1 MRPAQFV
8 YVCGR
13 CGRRAARGPKEN
25 QKPFRIFLTSFYGNH
40 IIRKNNRCGVEPMG
54 YDFTKTAVTGSTPAE
69 KRAAAILADELATRT
84 GVRPPETGDG
94 ARVIFRETEAIEN
107 KDAFRATLR
116 GRELTVAANGVRG
129 MLYGVGLFLRKT
141 VYRDGTVTL
150 LYDNSGDYAPDKP
163 IRGHQTGYRPLTN
176 TYDAWTLEQFDRY
189 YLDLMYF
196 GANTVEHIPGEWGRT
211 QRNELMRYDA
221 PELLKETAARMDAL
235 DLNVSLWYPNSEKD
249 GEEAVRN
256 REEIFR
262 ETSRVD
268 YLFPPGSDP
277 GDLAPE
283 ELFDRMARFEPVLKQ
298 YHPGAG
304 VWPSAQQPHHF
315 PDWGER
321 FLRQLERRPAY
332 IDGVITGP
340 NHAYRVEP
348 LRRKVPME
356 YPIRFYPDITH
367 NLRCE
372 YPVHFER
379 DDWHYA
385 LAAVNSRESA
395 NPRPC
400 EYAALHR
407 LTRPYVVG
415 SVSYSEGVNDDINKA
430 VWSALDYAPDTP
442 LREILADYSRLYFP
456 GADWEK
462 AADGI
467 FGLERNWEGKPEE
480 NPQIDHTLR
489 LWRELGEETPSLRDN
504 WRYNQC
510 LFRAVTDAFVRQKM
524 LYENGLLARAG
535 RLLRSGA
542 VDAARA
548 ALSEPLPDAVQA
560 LRDELDALAALLFEQ
575 ICIQLSVEKYHAYGW
590 ERGAVLDTV
599 DLPVTDLP
607 WLLRQLDRAKE
618 LPEEAAKAFLRRCVD
633 RNRVDTDEVYYSV
646 ALHGLLQT
654 GVTQEPE
661 FYMDF
666 QGDRPNVNDGSL
678 PVCLF
683 KLFDHYSFRAKTGGL
698 TADGDY
704 VLTVTYKDRPNADT
718 KEHTVSVN
726 GHILWRG
733 AQFGGEKDEL
743 FTEEMLPEGFVAVRY
758 PLPQEY
764 IENGCAEVLI
774 QEPTTGFEIAEFRI
788 TKA

>member
-1 MRPAQFV
+1 MTF
-8 YVCGR
+8 
-13 CGRRAARGPKEN
+13 
-25 QKPFRIFLTSFYGNH
+25 
-40 IIRKNNRCGVEPMG
+40 
-54 YDFTKTAVTGSTPAE
+54 DFTAPAIAAGTTTE
-69 KRAAAILADELATRT
+69 KKAAGILADELLTRT
-84 GVRPPETGDG
+84 GARPAVAGEAAAPGIVFCEDKT
-94 ARVIFRETEAIEN
+94 TEN
-107 KDAFRATLR
+107 CDAFAVSLAD
-116 GRELTVAANGVRG
+116 GVLTIAAAGIRG
-129 MLYGVGLFLRKT
+129 MIYGIGMFLRKT
-141 VYRDGTVTL
+141 VYRDGRIAL
-150 LYDNSGDYAPDKP
+150 LYDISGEYAPDKP

-176 TYDAWTLEQFDRY
+176 TYDAWSLEQFDRY

-211 QRNELMRYDA
+211 KRNELMQYDA
-221 PELLKETAARMDAL
+221 PELLQKTAERMDAL
-235 DLNVSLWYPNSEKD
+235 DLNVSLWYPNSEQD
-249 GEEAVRN
+249 AEEAVAN
-256 REEIFR
+256 REQTFR

-283 ELFDRMARFEPVLKQ
+283 ELFARLEKFDKVLKQ

-304 VWPSAQQPHHF
+304 VWPSAQQPHRF
-315 PDWGER
+315 PDWGGR
-321 FLRQLERRPAY
+321 FIKELQKLPDS
-332 IDGVITGP
+332 IDGIITGP

-348 LRRKVPME
+348 LRRKTPMR

-385 LAAVNSRESA
+385 LATVNSRESC

-430 VWSALDYAPDTP
+430 VWSALDYAPDTSV
-442 LREILADYSRLYFP
+442 REILEDYARLFFP
-456 GADWEK
+456 GANYTK
-462 AADGI
+462 AADAI
-467 FGLERNWEGKPEE
+467 FGLEKNWEGKPEE
-480 NPQIDHTLR
+480 NPQIEATLR
-489 LWRELGEETPSLRDN
+489 LWTELGDETPALTEN
-504 WRYNQC
+504 WRYVQC
-510 LFRAVTDAFVRQKM
+510 LFRARCDAFVRRKM
-524 LYENGLLARAG
+524 LFEHGLLAQAKRQIAAG
-535 RLLRSGA
+535 NLAGA
-542 VDAARA
+542 KET
-548 ALSEPLPDAVQA
+548 LSTPLPGTITD
-560 LRDELDALAALLFEQ
+560 LRDKIDADADVLFRL
-575 ICIQLSVEKYHAYGW
+575 IGIQLSVEKYHAFGW

-599 DLPVTDLP
+599 DLPVTDRP
-607 WLLRQLDRAKE
+607 WLLCQFDKTAGMSDA
-618 LPEEAAKAFLRRCVD
+618 EALAFMRRSAD
-633 RNRVDTDEVYYSV
+633 RNKVDADEYYYSV

-666 QGDRPNVNDGSL
+666 QGDRRNVNDGSL

-698 TADGDY
+698 TADRDY
-704 VLTVTYKDRPNADT
+704 LLTVTYKNKPDT
-718 KEHTVSVN
+718 QTTEHTVSVN
-726 GHILWRG
+726 GRVLWKG
-733 AQFGGEKDEL
+733 SQFGGETDVR
-743 FTEEMLPEGFVAVRY
+743 FTEEMLHEGFIAVRY
-758 PLPQEY
+758 PLPKEY

-774 QEPTTGFEIAEFRI
+774 AEPNVGCEIAEFRI